1 MSPLVCGEAWLAPRP
16 SREFA
21 PAGDLLSCADKKVGK
36 ETAPAPSAL
45 FEGSP
50 AMLATQGSRGT
61 HFATLRS
68 DSRAKSV
75 IDARCARASGSCAS
89 RLLQRGTPKQPTP
102 QQPTAR
108 PGSRSRRGIPLPPL
122 STAGKR
128 KARSPRAQLAS
139 RTDSRR
145 LFEQSVAA
153 RVRRGAS
160 GLAFLGDPEGAGRS
174 GVVSLPTF
182 LSTQESRSPAGAN
195 SRHGTCHQPAVSTE
209 RPACL

>member
-1 MSPLVCGEAWLAPRP
+1 MLAARCCWSTPRP

-36 ETAPAPSAL
+36 ETAPAKPPGGA
-45 FEGSP
+45 GSP
-50 AMLATQGSRGT
+50 ALLGHRGSRGT

-75 IDARCARASGSCAS
+75 DEARKARASMPCDA
-89 RLLQRGTPKQPTP
+89 RRFRRGVKEQPTP
-102 QQPTAR
+102 QQPIAKPEGR
-108 PGSRSRRGIPLPPL
+108 PHRGISRPPL
-122 STAGKR
+122 SPAEQR
-128 KARSPRAQLAS
+128 KIRSPRAQLAS

-160 GLAFLGDPEGAGRS
+160 DLVLLGNPAGAGRS

-182 LSTQESRSPAGAN
+182 LSTQESRSPARAN
-195 SRHGTCHQPAVSTE
+195 SGHDTGPRPEAAQTC
-209 RPACL
+209 